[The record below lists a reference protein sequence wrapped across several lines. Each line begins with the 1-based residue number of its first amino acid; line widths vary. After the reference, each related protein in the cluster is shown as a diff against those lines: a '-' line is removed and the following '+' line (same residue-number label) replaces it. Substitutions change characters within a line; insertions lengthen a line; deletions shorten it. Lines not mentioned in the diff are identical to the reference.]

1 MPDPESPEA
10 PAPGEVTA
18 LLRAWQA
25 GDRSALERL
34 MPMVYDNLR
43 RLAASHMRGE
53 RPDHTLQPTALV
65 HEAFL
70 RMMDRRADWQNR
82 RHFFAVAAQSMRRV
96 AVDHARARVSRKRG
110 GKGAVRVDL
119 TAVAEAAA
127 VEPQSVDVLAL
138 DQALTELERLDPQQ
152 ARLVELRFFA
162 GLSIEEC
169 AESLGVS
176 EVTVWRQWRLAKA
189 FLFRE
194 LAGQP

>member
-1 MPDPESPEA
+1 MSDPENPGPSE
-10 PAPGEVTA
+10 PGEVTV

-25 GDRSALERL
+25 GDRSALDRL
-34 MPMVYDNLR
+34 MPMVYQNLK
-43 RLAASHMRGE
+43 RLAARHMRGE

-70 RMMDRRADWQNR
+70 RMMNRRADWQSR

-96 AVDHARARVSRKRG
+96 AVDYARARVSRKRG
-110 GKGAVRVDL
+110 GKAVHVDL

-162 GLSIEEC
+162 GFSIEEC
-169 AESLGVS
+169 AETLGVS

-194 LAGQP
+194 LTGAP